1 MKFYYKM
8 RKKRP
13 DLNAMY
19 MLKEKQLG
27 RSVHRAIDRGQLGQ
41 LVLIQRVEQL
51 IWNIVYSQLRED
63 LW

>member
-13 DLNAMY
+13 DLNAMGI
-19 MLKEKQLG
+19 LKEERVG
-27 RSVHRAIDRGQLGQ
+27 RPFFLGQ
-41 LVLIQRVEQL
+41 LASIQRVEHFT
-51 IWNIVYSQLRED
+51 WNTVYSQLRED